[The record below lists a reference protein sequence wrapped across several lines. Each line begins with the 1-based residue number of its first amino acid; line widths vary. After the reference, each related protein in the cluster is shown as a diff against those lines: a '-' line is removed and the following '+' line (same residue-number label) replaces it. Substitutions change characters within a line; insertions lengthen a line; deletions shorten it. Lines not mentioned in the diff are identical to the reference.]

1 MHFQMNLFSIFITK
15 IFYRAIVYGNAM
27 VQIRHMRHS
36 DARAIKELGSQI
48 FREEDE
54 IPLLQKAL
62 TLYIPSLSFVLIEEK
77 KIIGFT
83 IVGQTPTK
91 HYTPFLATLPDG
103 YELAFLGVSRF
114 CQGRGL
120 GSRLLKE
127 TLNAIFQRSKQFT
140 CWLLVDVTNVS
151 AIKMYQKL
159 GFRQWLTTPSELSY
173 KEGFV
178 MGLSHRRY
186 NAEQG

>member
-1 MHFQMNLFSIFITK
+1 MAFFIK
-15 IFYRAIVYGNAM
+15 IFSNPILYGNEM
-27 VQIRHMRHS
+27 VQIRHLRHT
-36 DARAIKELGSQI
+36 DARAIKELGGQI

-62 TLYIPSLSFVLIEEK
+62 MLAIPSLSFVLIEDK

-91 HYTPFLATLPDG
+91 HYTPFLGRLTNG
-103 YELAFLGVSRF
+103 YELAFLGVSPY

-159 GFRQWLTTPSELSY
+159 GFRHWVTTPSELSY

-186 NAEQG
+186 HQKTEEIIG